1 MARGSQTYLL
11 SLTIAEFHVLTRA
24 IMCESNRMA
33 KIQGFG
39 RCLEAWL
46 TRWEKLP
53 NLVHNGEINPPSI
66 PRKAPI
72 THPVYVAL
80 NRDAT
85 RILRKLRERL
95 PQVFG
100 RSVTV
105 AEAIMWI
112 VQSSLADNQEIIS

>member
-11 SLTIAEFHVLTRA
+11 SLTIAEFHILTRA

-53 NLVHNGEINPPSI
+53 NLVHNGEINTPSI
-66 PRKAPI
+66 SRKAPI
-72 THPVYVAL
+72 SHPVYVAL

-85 RILRKLRERL
+85 RIRERL

-112 VQSSLADNQEIIS
+112 VRSSLADNQEIIS